1 MNSWN
6 LWMSFPLPQTKAT
19 IDHQR
24 WEIHSLS
31 FGHEISQSF
40 CTRKPPLKLV
50 LLNFYRKIC
59 LSHTVINPYRMILI
73 SMIYQHRISCL
84 TSQIEDIHLLSKLS
98 TKTRYTDLNKKKWKP
113 PDFKNKLVRGK
124 LGLLAF
130 SFCLLDRAW
139 WVGGLVR

>member
-1 MNSWN
+1 MSLWNS
-6 LWMSFPLPQTKAT
+6 LMSFRLLQTMAT

-98 TKTRYTDLNKKKWKP
+98 TKTRYTDLKKKKWKQ
-113 PDFKNKLVRGK
+113 NKLVWGK
-124 LGLLAF
+124 LGLLSF